1 MGSLLKGQITDAAV
15 KVAYIYRFTEYIDWQ
30 QNTSQT
36 FTIGVLAD
44 DEIMLNKI
52 QYLAQNREIN
62 SRKIEVIPIK
72 HYDQFK
78 DKPLN
83 ILYVSTR
90 KNDNIREIFE
100 LISGKNTLLIT
111 DNCQT
116 KEAVMINFLPSVEKT
131 VRFEVNKKNIV
142 DGNLIIHPDI
152 LLLGGSYIEIRKL
165 FQDKEKELE
174 EEKDKLKISK
184 AEVLKQKKILQM
196 QDSIIKEKEA
206 IVANQ
211 NLEIQKQTLK
221 LEQQIKKLNKLTSEI
236 D

>member
-1 MGSLLKGQITDAAV
+1 MGSLLKGQITDADV

-90 KNDNIREIFE
+90 KNDNIREI
-100 LISGKNTLLIT
+100 
-111 DNCQT
+111 
-116 KEAVMINFLPSVEKT
+116 
-131 VRFEVNKKNIV
+131 
-142 DGNLIIHPDI
+142 
-152 LLLGGSYIEIRKL
+152 
-165 FQDKEKELE
+165 LE
-174 EEKDKLKISK
+174 
-184 AEVLKQKKILQM
+184 
-196 QDSIIKEKEA
+196 
-206 IVANQ
+206 
-211 NLEIQKQTLK
+211 
-221 LEQQIKKLNKLTSEI
+221 
-236 D
+236 